1 MHVLSAASLLATGL
15 PTLPLQTLSTPVL
28 VGLAVVALIVV
39 VIAVRIAVAIA
50 IRVAIVAAVVLAVL
64 FGLSAVG
71 VDVPIF

>member
-1 MHVLSAASLLATGL
+1 MHVPYALST
-15 PTLPLQTLSTPVL
+15 TLPAFPLQSLSTPVL
-28 VGLAVVALIVV
+28 AGLVVVALIVV